1 MTQLIVFQYAPSNGT
16 KSDEIRILWCVI
28 VCELWDLPLT
38 RITINLCLWGENVVC
53 HCLWFLRS
61 AANAE
66 TKGHKYIRTKELQ
79 DIRAW
84 TCVHVPSRTEG
95 LRRYDFER
103 HKQRNYSIKR
113 YGVALM
119 SLEATRTIVRG
130 RQPRCGLVCLLCK
143 LRWEFPIT
151 CPRDK
156 KGTAAKHK
164 SSPLQFPILANV
176 ANIPYICGKTGSNA

>member
-130 RQPRCGLVCLLCK
+130 RQPRSGLVCFLCK
-143 LRWEFPIT
+143 LMLLMFSALS
-151 CPRDK
+151 
-156 KGTAAKHK
+156 G
-164 SSPLQFPILANV
+164 
-176 ANIPYICGKTGSNA
+176 